1 MTSFALALLLIVLSY
16 ALGSIPFAVVV
27 SRAMR
32 LRDPRTFGSRNPGAT
47 NVLRS
52 GNKSA
57 AALTLLGDVLK
68 GWVAVYGTIWM
79 TTAFALHSLTVP
91 LCAVAV
97 FLGHLFPVFLKFRG
111 GKGVA
116 TALGVLLGLNPW
128 LALATG
134 ATWMIVAYAF
144 KYSSL
149 AAIAAAL
156 FAPLYFILG
165 SNVAWPAN
173 QGYVVAIIVISVLL
187 LFRHQTN
194 ISRLLQG
201 KESKIGADR
210 AGRTGIK

>member
-1 MTSFALALLLIVLSY
+1 MSLVSFALVILLVVLAY
-16 ALGSIPFAVVV
+16 IAGSIPFAVVV

-57 AALTLLGDVLK
+57 AILTLLGDTAK
-68 GWVAVYGTIWM
+68 GWAAVYL
-79 TTAFALHSLTVP
+79 ALWASAAYTLPGSVVP

-97 FLGHLFPVFLKFRG
+97 FLGHVFPVFLKFKG

-116 TALGVLLGLNPW
+116 TALGVLLGLNIW
-128 LALATG
+128 LAIATA
-134 ATWMIVAYAF
+134 ATWLIVAYAS

-149 AAIAAAL
+149 AAIAAAV

-165 SNVAWPAN
+165 SNVVWPASS
-173 QGYVVAIIVISVLL
+173 GYALAIIVISVIL
-187 LFRHQTN
+187 LFRHQAN
-194 ISRLLQG
+194 IGRLMRG
-201 KESKIGADR
+201 KESKIGN
-210 AGRTGIK
+210 K

>member
-1 MTSFALALLLIVLSY
+1 MSLLTFVLVALLVLLSY
-16 ALGSIPFAVVV
+16 LAGSLPFAVIV

-52 GNKSA
+52 GNKTA
-57 AALTLLGDVLK
+57 AVLTLLGDTAK
-68 GWVAVYGTIWM
+68 GWLAVTVSIWAM
-79 TTAFALHSLTVP
+79 KTFGLPGLVVP

-97 FLGHLFPVFLKFRG
+97 FLGHVYPVFLKFKG

-116 TALGVLLGLNPW
+116 TALGVLLGLNVW
-128 LALATG
+128 LALASA
-134 ATWMIVAYAF
+134 ATWLIVAYAS

-149 AAIAAAL
+149 AAIAAAV

-173 QGYVVAIIVISVLL
+173 SGYAIAIIVISVTL
-187 LFRHQTN
+187 LFRHQAN
-194 ISRLLQG
+194 IGRLMRG
-201 KESKIGADR
+201 KESKIGH
-210 AGRTGIK
+210 KN